1 MSVTWY
7 CWNIVL
13 HSWFVVQS
21 FMQSKT
27 FQEVI
32 SASHVL
38 IDAFEKVEKRPWGAE
53 GATLE
58 LMKQVGELSKM
69 ILAAEGYYMAGRDT
83 VKEFNA
89 TKSKIGDEL
98 SDIFLMLVRIAR
110 HYDID
115 LEESHFSAMKEAAN
129 HPLMKIKN
137 KS

>member
-1 MSVTWY
+1 MV
-7 CWNIVL
+7 I
-13 HSWFVVQS
+13 VQS

-69 ILAAEGYYMAGRDT
+69 ILASEGYYMAGRDT
-83 VKEFNA
+83 IDEFNS

-110 HYDID
+110 HYGIN
-115 LEESHFSAMKEAAN
+115 LEEAHYSAIEEAIA
-129 HPLMKIKN
+129 HPLMKIQK